1 MTGEGEKAT
10 KFEIDGKSTAKN
22 NNRNRFAWFNII
34 GKNAKLSGR
43 DREGQ
48 TPGLIRKILKKFL
61 IRSKIY
67 FSQTWQNVLHFA
79 YS

>member
-22 NNRNRFAWFNII
+22 NNRNRFAWFKII
-34 GKNAKLSGR
+34 EKNAKLSGR

-67 FSQTWQNVLHFA
+67 FSKTWGNVLHFA